1 MATETEI
8 KLKVRDD
15 KRLQRSLKRLKAEP
29 VSKTSPRVHEFNV
42 IFDHENGALAKR
54 GQLLRIR
61 TETTE
66 PPKKKSG
73 KKTAPM
79 AWKQRVLL
87 TFKRPTD
94 DGEASS
100 SGHPPAHTSGRIT
113 GRYKIREEL
122 ELEVSDA
129 GALTKIFE
137 GLGMAG
143 WFRYEKYRTTYA
155 LGKSQGW
162 AKGLLIEVDET
173 PVGTFL
179 ELEGPVEA
187 IDRAAEEL
195 GFTKGDYIN
204 KNYLALYV
212 DECRKRGEEP
222 RHMLFGAAKPATK
235 SAASG
240 KK

>member
-1 MATETEI
+1 MAQETEI
-8 KLKVRDD
+8 KLKVVDD
-15 KRLQRSLKRLKAEP
+15 KGLQRALKRLEAEP

-42 IFDHENGALAKR
+42 IFDSEDGALAKR

-61 TETTE
+61 TETAE
-66 PPKKKSG
+66 PPKKKSA
-73 KKTAPM
+73 KKSAPT
-79 AWKQRVLL
+79 WKQRVLV

-94 DGEASS
+94 DGDLSS
-100 SGHPPAHTSGRIT
+100 PGGAHAHTSGRIT

-155 LGKSQGW
+155 LGKAHGW

-195 GFTKGDYIN
+195 GFAKGDYIN

-212 DECRKRGEEP
+212 EECRKRGEEP
-222 RHMLFGAAKPATK
+222 RHMLFGPAKP
-235 SAASG
+235 SAKAAAAN